1 MTGDSSSGRIP
12 LHVQGIAHRFDR
24 RWVLRGLDLR
34 VNPGEVVAMIGA
46 NGAGKTTLLRIA
58 ATLLRPLRGRGWVG
72 GASLR
77 ERPDRVRTKIGILG
91 HSPALYEDL
100 TPAENLRFALRMQ
113 GDPGDP
119 ERILSILD
127 EVGLTDF
134 ADTRVR
140 RFSTGMRR
148 RVAVGRVLASLPHLL
163 LMDEPYASLDPEGVE
178 LVNRTIQSVLEK
190 GGGVLL
196 ATHDL
201 HSGAGLRGRVVK
213 LDRGLLKEED
223 GGQATV
229 GRRDSSRAHADP
241 SSPGVQEQLA

>member
-1 MTGDSSSGRIP
+1 MTGDSSFPPP
-12 LHVQGIAHRFDR
+12 LKLEGIAHRFGR
-24 RWVLRGLDLR
+24 RWILRGLDLQLD
-34 VNPGEVVAMIGA
+34 PGQVVAMIGA

-72 GASLR
+72 GASLL
-77 ERPDRVRTKIGILG
+77 ENSDRVRTMIGILG

-100 TPAENLRFALRMQ
+100 TPVENLRFCLQMQ
-113 GDPGDP
+113 GDPGDRG
-119 ERILSILD
+119 RILAILD

-134 ADTRVR
+134 AHVRVR

-178 LVNRTIQSVLEK
+178 LVNGTIQRVVDE

-201 HSGAGLRGRVVK
+201 RSGAGLTDRVVT
-213 LDRGLLKEED
+213 LDRGLLREGD
-223 GGQATV
+223 GRQPAH
-229 GRRDSSRAHADP
+229 GRTDSSPTRADS
-241 SSPGVQEQLA
+241 SSPTTRGQLA